1 MRRFLVA
8 LGLSMA
14 LVGWAFPTGAAG
26 KSIGGCPLGGGWQLV
41 TVESLGITP
50 EQAVGIASLDGNR
63 DGLTCIVPVNAAAP
77 APISGAIIFRD
88 NTVST
93 SG

>member
-1 MRRFLVA
+1 
-8 LGLSMA
+8 MA
-14 LVGWAFPTGAAG
+14 IVGWAFPTGAVG
-26 KSIGGCPLGGGWQLV
+26 KSIGGCPPSGGWQLV

-63 DGLTCIVPVNAAAP
+63 DGLTCIVPVNAAPP

-88 NTVST
+88 NTVAA